1 MGGLVNLM
9 PLTYQCMLIGTL
21 ALTGFPFLSGY
32 YSKDIILE
40 TSYATY
46 YWEGTFAAI
55 IGYVAAFGTT
65 FYSFRLLILTF
76 FNKPRMQYKT
86 IAGVH
91 EASTNMVIPLVIL
104 AICSI
109 FIGYLTKDL
118 FVGLGTP
125 IWNNSFFAYPYNN
138 LILESEV
145 LQRELK
151 LLPLFAFIY
160 GVLTPVLFYFNLKED
175 RMITLIQNPI
185 AKENLDK
192 GLWEQIG
199 VTGVANALVN
209 EFTEFKLNNEIT
221 LSTYISYIVQAILL
235 IIFVGIFSFMVGFLY
250 VELFV
255 ILGILYLCLPKLK
268 FIRYFI
274 IYIGKPYK
282 RDIVKV
288 RKDQRNTYKKC
299 SGNFKSGE
307 NSKMRI
313 RKNIT
318 KFIKRAYIDMGELK
332 QVKGYTKTRLNII
345 SNKVFLLKQEL
356 YPLKKQKKQLEKRID
371 MILLRSGF
379 VRSIYEARQLINHKH
394 ILVNGNIA
402 RIPSYT
408 LNVGD
413 IISIKEGSHK
423 QNLI

>member
-1 MGGLVNLM
+1 MRRPNTGLSIHAATMCKTGVFLVLRTSPLLSYSITILNILTIIGALTTLFATTIGIVQNDIKRVIAYSTCSQLGYMIFACGLLNYNASIYHLTTHAFFKALLFLSAGSVIHGLNDEQDMRKMGGLVNLM

-255 ILGILYLCLPKLK
+255 ILGILYLCLPKL
-268 FIRYFI
+268 
-274 IYIGKPYK
+274 
-282 RDIVKV
+282 
-288 RKDQRNTYKKC
+288 
-299 SGNFKSGE
+299 
-307 NSKMRI
+307 
-313 RKNIT
+313 
-318 KFIKRAYIDMGELK
+318 
-332 QVKGYTKTRLNII
+332 
-345 SNKVFLLKQEL
+345 
-356 YPLKKQKKQLEKRID
+356 
-371 MILLRSGF
+371 
-379 VRSIYEARQLINHKH
+379 
-394 ILVNGNIA
+394 
-402 RIPSYT
+402 
-408 LNVGD
+408 
-413 IISIKEGSHK
+413 
-423 QNLI
+423 